1 MKRSVFLVLVWFS
14 FLSCRASYETWLL
27 RLDSII
33 AQRPVFD
40 MQKENVTTK
49 LKADLQRTG
58 NNKQKLLL
66 FEKIFNEYYSYSFND
81 AIDYAE
87 QGLQLAFV
95 LRDTTYQNV
104 FAISKAKTLL
114 RGGLYPEA
122 ERTIMAVDTLL
133 LPKNAKFEYFHTLT
147 ALYSLWA
154 DYCRGTSYE
163 SEYKEK
169 AFRYRKEGINY
180 LRTDHADYNFY
191 MADYYQAIGNRA
203 QAKQH
208 YLMHI
213 RTVPENR
220 HTYAMACY
228 SLGYESGQQGDEE
241 DEIEYYIRAAISDQL
256 AINRESAALRKVATL
271 LMERG
276 TSDAERAEH
285 YILTAMEDARFY
297 DTRLRTLETALDY
310 PTINLTYRNLT
321 NERHKMQKGVI
332 VFAFLLALAAIVFC
346 LVAWWQ
352 NKKLNDRRRK
362 LAYSNS
368 QLEELN
374 GRLNSLNDRL
384 CYTAGCRE
392 KLAKVFIDHSA
403 TQIIRHEKFK
413 TLVKRKITLNRTGE
427 LLSEISSYKQSEEDA
442 SFFLDCF
449 DNAFLELYPTFIE
462 EFSALLE
469 SGIEKRRTDKLSTA
483 LRIFALIRLGVT
495 STGEIATLLYLS
507 PQTVYNTRSRIKA
520 QAIDK
525 DNFEYN
531 VGQLC
536 PG

>member
-1 MKRSVFLVLVWFS
+1 MKRGLFLVLVLFAM
-14 FLSCRASYETWLL
+14 LSCHANYESWLIK
-27 RLDSII
+27 LDSVI
-33 AQRPVFD
+33 AQRATFN
-40 MQKENVTTK
+40 MQKDAITNQ
-49 LKADLQRTG
+49 LKADLQRTAG
-58 NNKQKLLL
+58 NRQKLVLL
-66 FEKIFNEYYSYSFND
+66 EKIFDEYYSYSFND

-87 QGLQLAFV
+87 QGLQLAYV
-95 LRDTTYQNV
+95 LKDTIYQNL
-104 FAISKAKTLL
+104 FGIYKAKTLL

-133 LPKNAKFEYFHTLT
+133 LRDTKFEYYHTLT

-169 AFRYRKEGINY
+169 AQRYRKEGINY
-180 LRTDHADYNFY
+180 LSTDHVDYNFY
-191 MADYYQAIGNRA
+191 MADYYQATGNRMLA
-203 QAKQH
+203 RQH
-208 YLMHI
+208 YLKHI
-213 RTVPENR
+213 KTVPENR

-228 SLGYESGQQGDEE
+228 SLGYESGQQGEDEQ
-241 DEIEYYIRAAISDQL
+241 EIEYYIRAAISDLL

-332 VFAFLLALAAIVFC
+332 VFAFLLALVAIAFC

-352 NKKLNDRRRK
+352 NRKLNDRRRK

-413 TLVKRKITLNRTGE
+413 TLVKRKLTLNRTGE

-449 DNAFLELYPTFIE
+449 DNAFLELYPTFID
-462 EFSALLE
+462 EFNALLE
-469 SGIEKRRTDKLSTA
+469 TGIEKRHTGKLSTA

-495 STGEIATLLYLS
+495 NTGEIATLLYLS

-525 DNFEYN
+525 NDFEYN